1 MNYRTGIGYDVHR
14 FAPGRKLMLGGIE
27 VKHDREMEREFD
39 ERIKVAKAGDR
50 QTLIMHER
58 VD

>member
-1 MNYRTGIGYDVHR
+1 
-14 FAPGRKLMLGGIE
+14 
-27 VKHDREMEREFD
+27 MEREFD

-50 QTLIMHER
+50 QTLIIHER